1 MTEAVRRR
9 PYSVV
14 LFDEIE
20 KAHSDIQ
27 NLLLQI
33 LEGGSLTDAQ
43 GRRTDFSNTIILL
56 TSNLGARCLSGQ
68 TAPLGFGTA
77 QTERS
82 RRSKQAIQ
90 EAKDYFRPELMGRLD
105 EVVVFD
111 PLGPEQLAGI
121 ADRLLRELEVR
132 AAGQGYLLTHT
143 ASAAKVLAGDT
154 VPPYG
159 ARELR
164 RKVSRAVEQALA
176 DRIAAGTARPGT
188 LYTADADADGH
199 IILTESDAALCV

>member
-1 MTEAVRRR
+1 MEN
-9 PYSVV
+9 
-14 LFDEIE
+14 
-20 KAHSDIQ
+20 IQ

-43 GRRTDFSNTIILL
+43 GRRADFSNTIILL

-111 PLGPEQLAGI
+111 PL
-121 ADRLLRELEVR
+121 
-132 AAGQGYLLTHT
+132 
-143 ASAAKVLAGDT
+143 
-154 VPPYG
+154 VPPTTLLPTCWMPHC
-159 ARELR
+159 ARYW
-164 RKVSRAVEQALA
+164 A
-176 DRIAAGTARPGT
+176 TT
-188 LYTADADADGH
+188 
-199 IILTESDAALCV
+199 